1 LSDQPRDR
9 DAHAEPHADAHDE
22 PRTAA
27 DTPPGGAG
35 EPPAEATRAGRYTG
49 EATPAVDAATVL
61 LLRDRVKGEGPLEVL
76 LLERHLDSDFAG
88 GALVFPGGK
97 VDDTDRHLDA
107 ARWTGRDP
115 KGWRE
120 RLGTATD
127 ADARGLL
134 VAAVRETFE
143 EVGVLF
149 ATDEDEQPITAE
161 HLRSPAFVR
170 ARQRLASR
178 DERWDWRGWLE
189 DQALVLDLRKLEF
202 WSWWVTPE
210 GQHKRFDTR
219 FFVAMLPPGQ
229 TPAHDDVE
237 ATSLGWW
244 TPDDALAAADRGEV
258 TIIFPTRRNLEALAR
273 YPTAAAALE
282 AARAG
287 EVDTRRIQPT
297 VVRRDGRLF
306 VQHPFEDEPSPI

>member
-1 LSDQPRDR
+1 L
-9 DAHAEPHADAHDE
+9 
-22 PRTAA
+22 T
-27 DTPPGGAG
+27 
-35 EPPAEATRAGRYTG
+35 EPPTTRAGRHTG
-49 EATPAVDAATVL
+49 DVAPAVDAASVVL
-61 LLRDRVKGEGPLEVL
+61 VRDQVRGRGPLEVL

-97 VDDTDRHLDA
+97 VDDQDRTLDA
-107 ARWTGRDP
+107 ARWTGRAP

-120 RLGTATD
+120 RLGTETD

-149 ATDEDEQPITAE
+149 ATDEYSEPVTTDQ
-161 HLRSPAFVR
+161 LRSPTFR
-170 ARQRLASR
+170 EARRRLCAR
-178 DERWDWRGWLE
+178 DESWDWRRWLE
-189 DQALVLDLRKLEF
+189 DEALVLDLRSLEF

-219 FFVAMLPPGQ
+219 FFLAVLPPGQ
-229 TPAHDDVE
+229 APAQDDVE
-237 ATSLGWW
+237 ATSIGWW
-244 TPDDALAAADRGEV
+244 RPQDALDAHERGEA

-273 YPTAAAALE
+273 FGTAD
-282 AARAG
+282 AARQAAQTG

-297 VVRRDGRLF
+297 VVEVDGELM
-306 VQHPFEDEPSPI
+306 VQHPYEDDPQRI

>member
-1 LSDQPRDR
+1 MS
-9 DAHAEPHADAHDE
+9 EPNA
-22 PRTAA
+22 AA
-27 DTPPGGAG
+27 DVDPT
-35 EPPAEATRAGRYTG
+35 ATRAGRYTG
-49 EATPAVDAATVL
+49 GSAPAVDAATIVL
-61 LLRDRVKGEGPLEVL
+61 VRDRVRGEGPLEVL

-97 VDDTDRHLDA
+97 VDDADRDLDA

-120 RLGTATD
+120 TLGTATD

-149 ATDEDEQPITAE
+149 ATREDGEPITPDD
-161 HLRSPAFVR
+161 LRSPSFR
-170 ARQRLASR
+170 EARGRLCSR

-189 DQALVLDLRKLEF
+189 DEALVLDLRALEF

-219 FFVAMLPPGQ
+219 FLLGVLPPGQ
-229 TPAHDDVE
+229 APSHDDVE
-237 ATSLGWW
+237 ATSIRWW
-244 TPDDALAAADRGEV
+244 RPQDALDAHERGEV
-258 TIIFPTRRNLEALAR
+258 TIIFPTRRNLEALAAFG
-273 YPTAAAALE
+273 TAE
-282 AARAG
+282 AARQAAR
-287 EVDTRRIQPT
+287 ERQVDVRRIQPR
-297 VVRRDGRLF
+297 VVEVDGELM
-306 VQHPFEDEPSPI
+306 VQHPYEDAPERI

>member
-1 LSDQPRDR
+1 VSDAPS
-9 DAHAEPHADAHDE
+9 
-22 PRTAA
+22 
-27 DTPPGGAG
+27 
-35 EPPAEATRAGRYTG
+35 TRAGRFTG
-49 EATPAVDAATVL
+49 GATPAVDAATVVL
-61 LLRDRVKGEGPLEVL
+61 VRDKVRGQGPLEVL
-76 LLERHLDSDFAG
+76 LIERHLESDFAG

-97 VDDTDRHLDA
+97 VDDGDRHLDA

-127 ADARGLL
+127 EEARGLL
-134 VAAVRETFE
+134 IAAVRETFE

-149 ATDEDEQPITAE
+149 ATDEEGEPITAD
-161 HLRSPAFVR
+161 HLRRPSYVE
-170 ARQRLASR
+170 ARRRLASR
-178 DERWDWRGWLE
+178 DETWDWRSWLE
-189 DQALVLDLRKLEF
+189 DEALVLDLRQLEF

-219 FFVAMLPPGQ
+219 FFLGVLPPGQ
-229 TPAHDDVE
+229 IAAHDEVE

-244 TPDDALAAADRGEV
+244 TPQEALEAADRDEV

-273 YPTAAAALE
+273 FATADEARRAAHDD
-282 AARAG
+282 

-297 VVRRDGRLF
+297 IVEIDGELH
-306 VQHPFEDEPSPI
+306 VQHPYEDGPSRI